1 MGKLYGCDN
10 VIFKTRQDAEEYAKY
25 VYEKVEAFAQ
35 IREWYI
41 DNADREM
48 TPLEKK
54 KHKIKQRLEKCRKI
68 LND

>member
-10 VIFKTRQDAEEYAKY
+10 MIFQTRQDAEEYAKY

-48 TPLEKK
+48 TPLENK
-54 KHKIKQRLEKCRKI
+54 KHKMQQRLDKI
-68 LND
+68 QEDFE

>member
-10 VIFKTRQDAEEYAKY
+10 VIFQTRQDAEEYAKY
-25 VYEKVEAFAQ
+25 VYEKVDAFAQ

-41 DNADREM
+41 DKAEREM

-54 KHKIKQRLEKCRKI
+54 KHKMNQRLDKMKE
-68 LND
+68 DFE

>member
-10 VIFKTRQDAEEYAKY
+10 VIFQTRQDAEEYAKY

-35 IREWYI
+35 IRELYI
-41 DNADREM
+41 DNADKEM

-54 KHKIKQRLEKCRKI
+54 KHKMQQRLDKI
-68 LND
+68 QEDFE

>member
-10 VIFKTRQDAEEYAKY
+10 VIFQTRQDAEEYAKY

-41 DNADREM
+41 DNADMEM

-54 KHKIKQRLEKCRKI
+54 KHKMQQRLDKMQE
-68 LND
+68 DFE

>member
-10 VIFKTRQDAEEYAKY
+10 VIFQTRQDAEEYAKY

-35 IREWYI
+35 IRELYI
-41 DNADREM
+41 DNADKEM

-54 KHKIKQRLEKCRKI
+54 KHKMQQRLDKMQE
-68 LND
+68 DFE